1 MELDLSFF
9 ENRRILITGGGG
21 YLGSKLAEVLTTTT
35 SEIYLLDVSFNEIA
49 ARVISESPKVTK
61 VCCDLTNKPEIEDA
75 LSNFYPDL
83 IFHFA
88 ALLNRDR
95 DFSHYEQLYKVNVV
109 GTLNILEVLSSLP
122 YTGFYY
128 ASSSEVYGNRN
139 QSPFREDQF
148 PFPASPYSL
157 TKLMAEH
164 LIASYSQ
171 INEKPYTILR
181 LFNFYGPDMPPTFF
195 LSQLED
201 SLKKNI
207 PCEMTGGEQK
217 RDYIHINELIELM
230 LKVSSKPE
238 SNHEIV
244 NICSGEATSI
254 KELAMKIAKQ
264 HAKPHLL
271 RIGALPYRA
280 NEIWE
285 MVGDNRK
292 ILSYINNNDCG

>member
-1 MELDLSFF
+1 MEFNLSYF

-75 LSNFYPDL
+75 LSNFYPDF

-88 ALLNRDR
+88 ALLKRDR
-95 DFSHYEQLYKVNVV
+95 DFSHHKQLYNVNVV
-109 GTLNILEVLSSLP
+109 GTLNLLEVLSSLP

-128 ASSSEVYGNRN
+128 ASSSEVYGNRT
-139 QSPFREDQF
+139 QTPFREDQF

-164 LIASYSQ
+164 LIATYSQ
-171 INEKPYTILR
+171 IYDKPYTILR

-207 PCEMTGGEQK
+207 PFEMTGGEQK

-230 LKVSSKPE
+230 LKVASESK
-238 SNHEIV
+238 SNKEII
-244 NICSGEATSI
+244 NICSGQATSI
-254 KELAMKIAKQ
+254 KELALKIANEHHKLN
-264 HAKPHLL
+264 LL

-285 MVGDNRK
+285 MVGDNSK
-292 ILSYINNNDCG
+292 ILSYINN

>member
-9 ENRRILITGGGG
+9 DNRRILITGGGG

-49 ARVISESPKVTK
+49 ARLISESPKVTK
-61 VCCDLTNKPEIEDA
+61 VCCDLTIKPEIEDA

-88 ALLNRDR
+88 ALLGRDR
-95 DFSHYEQLYKVNVV
+95 DFSHYEQLYKVNVA
-109 GTLNILEVLSSLP
+109 GTLNLLEVISSLP

-164 LIASYSQ
+164 LIATYSQ
-171 INEKPYTILR
+171 IDEKPYTILR

-207 PCEMTGGEQK
+207 PFEMTGGEQK
-217 RDYIHINELIELM
+217 RDFIHINELIELM
-230 LKVSSKPE
+230 LKVVSKSE

-254 KELAMKIAKQ
+254 KELAIKIASQ
-264 HAKPHLL
+264 HDKLHLL
-271 RIGALPYRA
+271 RIGAFPYRA

-292 ILSYINNNDCG
+292 ILSYYK